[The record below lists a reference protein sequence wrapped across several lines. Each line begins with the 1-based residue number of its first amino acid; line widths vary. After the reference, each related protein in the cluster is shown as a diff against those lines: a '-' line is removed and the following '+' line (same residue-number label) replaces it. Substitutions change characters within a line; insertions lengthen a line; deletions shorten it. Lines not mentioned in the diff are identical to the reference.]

1 MNTAR
6 RTLAVSAAAALTA
19 GTIAIA
25 PAAQA
30 AAMHMTP
37 KLWHVYATDG
47 GDPHR
52 VDPGG
57 TYTSPCGEGVTQI
70 YLKVRVT
77 HAHADRPFK
86 VIWTQDGTRVD
97 RYAASYSTSGT
108 LTDWFAHPRSSMR
121 AQAPRGLVATLADGT
136 YKVVFKQGGRK
147 VGGNKI
153 TLESTVC

>member
-30 AAMHMTP
+30 AAMHVTP
-37 KLWHVYATDG
+37 KFWHVYTTAGDG
-47 GDPHR
+47 PHR
-52 VDPGG
+52 VANGG
-57 TYTSPCGEGVTQI
+57 TYETCDTATQI
-70 YLKVRVT
+70 YVRVRVT

-97 RYAASYSTSGT
+97 RYTASYATGGT
-108 LTDWFAHPRSSMR
+108 HRDWFAHPRDSMKVHT
-121 AQAPRGLVATLADGT
+121 ARGLGLAGGT
-136 YKVVFKQGGRK
+136 YKVAFKQGGAK
-147 VGGNKI
+147 VGGGRL
-153 TLESTVC
+153 TLSYVC

>member
-37 KLWHVYATDG
+37 KLWHVYTTADD
-47 GDPHR
+47 DPHR

-57 TYTSPCGEGVTQI
+57 TYEHCEGVTEI

-97 RYAASYSTSGT
+97 RYTTSYSSSGT
-108 LTDWFAHPRSSMR
+108 LTDWFAHPRSTSR
-121 AQAPRGLVATLADGT
+121 THASRGLVASLADGT

>member
-37 KLWHVYATDG
+37 KLWHVYTTANDG
-47 GDPHR
+47 PHR

-57 TYTSPCGEGVTQI
+57 TYAHCEGVTQI

-86 VIWTQDGTRVD
+86 VIWTHDGTRVD
-97 RYAASYSTSGT
+97 RYSTSYSTSGT

-121 AQAPRGLVATLADGT
+121 ARAPRGLVASLSDGT
-136 YKVVFKQGGRK
+136 YKVAFKQGGRK